1 MDANSS
7 TLSRFPSSDSRMM
20 RSKRRL
26 ARSCGVMDEI
36 STAAAPRAPAIGAA
50 PGAGIVG
57 SCPARCAAKI
67 TTSVMNASPP
77 RIHGR
82 LLRRGGASTRL
93 ARAAAAR
100 VATWAPA
107 GAPQSWQNF
116 APGVSDVPHTPHR
129 ASRTTAPHSVQYRPD
144 AGAPQDGHGME
155 LDGAGGEP
163 LIRLDRGREDSIA
176 TIAER
181 LSGNWLSGG
190 RRGPMLPAHA
200 SATIA
205 HQRGRVRSAPKQ
217 ERDRC
222 RLRHSRVFRARSS
235 WRS

>member
-26 ARSCGVMDEI
+26 ARSCGVMDEM
-36 STAAAPRAPAIGAA
+36 STAAAPPAPAIGAA
-50 PGAGIVG
+50 PGAGMVG

-67 TTSVMNASPP
+67 TTRVMNASPP

-82 LLRRGGASTRL
+82 LLRRGGTWTRV

-100 VATWAPA
+100 VAPWAPA

-129 ASRTTAPHSVQYRPD
+129 ASRTTAPHSVQYRPE

-155 LDGAGGEP
+155 LEGAGREP

-176 TIAER
+176 TDRRKTVRELVER
-181 LSGNWLSGG
+181 WTT
-190 RRGPMLPAHA
+190 GPYATCPRVRDHCAPA
-200 SATIA
+200 
-205 HQRGRVRSAPKQ
+205 RKVRSAPKQ

-222 RLRHSRVFRARSS
+222 RLRHSRVFRARNF